1 MENKM
6 EKKKKYNRIKSSQ
19 WFKCVHYVAL
29 CDTTFKSKRPR
40 AQKQDEEEERLFEY
54 FFFFGVMC
62 FVFDVS
68 ISTVPRKLVPR
79 TKKKHCCRIHT
90 PTRPTIPTLILL
102 QSNFFLY
109 LKMKHNR
116 TFQ

>member
-54 FFFFGVMC
+54 FFFFRGDVLC
-62 FVFDVS
+62 VRCEHLNCPAKTSSTNEEKTLLSHTHTDQANHSHFDS
-68 ISTVPRKLVPR
+68 SPK
-79 TKKKHCCRIHT
+79 
-90 PTRPTIPTLILL
+90 
-102 QSNFFLY
+102 QFFY
-109 LKMKHNR
+109 I
-116 TFQ
+116 